1 MLFTKVSPLFLGT
14 AAALL
19 LLSGCAA
26 EDPYAPVEAP
36 EIDSKFDIDKV
47 WADSIGSG
55 VGDFW
60 SALRPDFAAGTVYAA
75 SRDGDVFGIVAADGD
90 KIWHTD
96 LSDEEENDS
105 SRSTRLS
112 GGVSAYAG
120 KVAVGSENG
129 YLYLLNAIDGTLLWK
144 NYTASELVSRPAFSK
159 SGDRVFVMD
168 HRGRVFA
175 YDCATGEQLW
185 VSGDSPNVLRLRAQS
200 DIVPVGDDF
209 LVMGQSN
216 GKVAVLLQSTGAI
229 VNSLTIA
236 EITGANALARV
247 SDVSATPVFDGSDLW
262 VISYNGGM
270 VRYSFA
276 EHRNLVKLAYSSS
289 LQPAMDEEVI
299 VITNDDGHL
308 FCINRSDY
316 SERWSNTALSYR
328 NVTAPVIYGDYAVAG
343 DYEGYLYFFN
353 LENGSIDGMF
363 SVDGSGIYD
372 APVIADGK
380 LYVTSRDGD
389 LYCYDYDPTGSAFS
403 KETAAKMRA
412 DYAAVGV
419 DLRAPGVG
427 DSGIYA
433 PDSISMDA
441 LMARRAAVIQAARQ
455 AEARQRAAEAQMRE
469 YEKRRQEYE
478 ERVAAE
484 RERLSGFGIAP

>member
-14 AAALL
+14 AAALM

-129 YLYLLNAIDGTLLWK
+129 YLYLLNAIDGALLWK

-216 GKVAVLLQSTGAI
+216 GKVSVLLQSTGAI

-236 EITGANALARV
+236 EVTGANALSRV

-270 VRYSFA
+270 VRT
-276 EHRNLVKLAYSSS
+276 
-289 LQPAMDEEVI
+289 D
-299 VITNDDGHL
+299 
-308 FCINRSDY
+308 
-316 SERWSNTALSYR
+316 
-328 NVTAPVIYGDYAVAG
+328 IY
-343 DYEGYLYFFN
+343 
-353 LENGSIDGMF
+353 
-363 SVDGSGIYD
+363 
-372 APVIADGK
+372 
-380 LYVTSRDGD
+380 SRDGKF
-389 LYCYDYDPTGSAFS
+389 YMVPVY
-403 KETAAKMRA
+403 AKDVADKRLPLRACVAHKDEKDWPEMTA
-412 DYAAVGV
+412 DYRFLFSLTPDCYVLTEKRGAIREGY
-419 DLRAPGVG
+419 
-427 DSGIYA
+427 YA
-433 PDSISMDA
+433 GMD
-441 LMARRAAVIQAARQ
+441 RAAAAISLSL
-455 AEARQRAAEAQMRE
+455 AEDKQKSIRGIGVLQLDRF
-469 YEKRRQEYE
+469 EKYVVDRLGRRI
-478 ERVAAE
+478 RVT
-484 RERLSGFGIAP
+484 RERDPRRS